1 MQVNGI
7 VQDKNGK
14 TVATRFGKWN
24 EILHYVMGG
33 SNEKGKGSGLSPEPQ
48 LVWKRSKTSKRQT
61 KYNLTNFAVTLNE
74 LTPGLKVID

>member
-1 MQVNGI
+1 MCVISFAMQVNGI

-33 SNEKGKGSGLSPEPQ
+33 SNEKGKG
-48 LVWKRSKTSKRQT
+48 
-61 KYNLTNFAVTLNE
+61 
-74 LTPGLKVID
+74 